1 MFSKTLKKVVVGAAA
16 LIALGGATLST
27 SSAQAFPWGIPI
39 AAGVVGVAVGAS
51 LAHPYYGPPPP
62 AYAGPG
68 YYGYYNGCRAHW
80 RWSPRWG
87 RYVRATRCY

>member
-1 MFSKTLKKVVVGAAA
+1 VFSKTLKKVAVGAAA
-16 LIALGGATLST
+16 LLALGGATLST
-27 SSAQAFPWGIPI
+27 TPAQAFPWGIPI
-39 AAGVVGVAVGAS
+39 AAGVGVAIGAS

-68 YYGYYNGCRAHW
+68 YYGYYNGCRAYW

-87 RYVRATRCY
+87 RYVRVARCY